1 MELKPEISNNTTN
14 DNFGVNISGYINSE
28 FGLGEGVRGTIRAV
42 EAAGIP
48 FVINNCTF
56 NTMHRK
62 MDSSYTDFT
71 DENPYPIN
79 IIQVN
84 VDMINTFISST
95 NPEYFKNKYN
105 IGFWAWELPEFPKE
119 WLSAFNLFDEIW
131 TPSAY
136 CVDAIAP
143 ISPIP
148 VLKVMHSISLLQPSI
163 SKQSLGLPENKFI
176 FLFIF
181 DFCSVFERKNP
192 LAVVDAFQQA
202 FGKHNQDVI
211 LVIKFSNSK
220 YFPEKLKQ
228 LKDSIQDFKNIKLI
242 DDYLLKE
249 ELNALIYHCD
259 CYISLHRSEGFGLTM
274 AEAMYYGKPVIAT
287 GYSAN
292 LDFMNI
298 NNSFLVKYSLVKIA
312 EDYGPYKQGNLWAEP
327 DINHAAYL
335 MQYIFNNYEEAKQV
349 GIKAAK
355 SIDLILNPKVIGEK
369 IKARLEYV
377 MQISNGLAV
386 RSNFQVRESS
396 LSAIYAELC
405 HKNFEINRLESL
417 VDNMKTSI
425 DAMEIKINAME
436 SSKFWQMRKQWFKLK
451 KLLKVKNIE

>member
-1 MELKPEISNNTTN
+1 MESKPEISNNTSN
-14 DNFGVNISGYINSE
+14 DNFGVNISGYVNSE

-62 MDSSYTDFT
+62 MDSSYTDFS

-95 NPEYFKNKYN
+95 SPEYFQNKYN

-119 WLSAFNLFDEIW
+119 WLSAFNLFNEIW
-131 TPSAY
+131 TYSSY

-143 ISPIP
+143 TSPIP
-148 VLKVMHSISLLQPSI
+148 VIKVMPSISLPQPSI
-163 SKQSLGLPENKFI
+163 SKQSLGLPDNKFI

-192 LAVVDAFQQA
+192 LAIIKAFQQA
-202 FGKHNQDVI
+202 FGKDHQNVQ

-228 LKDSIQDFKNIKLI
+228 LKDSIKDFQNIQLI

-259 CYISLHRSEGFGLTM
+259 CYVSLHRSEGFGLTM

-287 GYSAN
+287 AYSAN

-298 NNSFLVKYSLVKIA
+298 NNSFLVKYSLVTIT
-312 EDYGPYKQGNLWAEP
+312 EDYGSYKKGNLWAEP

-335 MQYIFNNYEEAKQV
+335 MQYVFNNYEDAKQI
-349 GIKAAK
+349 GKKASEYIK
-355 SIDLILNPKVIGEK
+355 SVLSPKVIGEK
-369 IKARLEYV
+369 IKNRLAHV
-377 MQISNGLAV
+377 MQRRKYSSNIDNL
-386 RSNFQVRESS
+386 
-396 LSAIYAELC
+396 YTELQYQTV
-405 HKNFEINRLESL
+405 EIERLQNL
-417 VDNMKTSI
+417 VKT
-425 DAMEIKINAME
+425 MET
-436 SSKFWQMRKQWFKLK
+436 SKFWQLRNQWLNLK
-451 KLLKVKNIE
+451 KIYFSRSNN

>member
-1 MELKPEISNNTTN
+1 MEPKPEISNNSTN
-14 DNFGVNISGYINSE
+14 NNFGVNISGYVNSE

-42 EAAGIP
+42 EAAEIP

-95 NPEYFKNKYN
+95 SPEYFKDKYN
-105 IGFWAWELPEFPKE
+105 IAFWAWELPEFPKE

-136 CVDAIAP
+136 CVEAIAP
-143 ISPIP
+143 TSPIP
-148 VLKVMHSISLLQPSI
+148 VIKVMHSISLPQPSI
-163 SKQSLGLPENKFI
+163 SKQSLGLSDNKFI

-192 LAVVDAFQQA
+192 LAIINAFQQA
-202 FGKHNQDVI
+202 FGKDHQNIQ
-211 LVIKFSNSK
+211 LVIKFSNGK
-220 YFPEKLKQ
+220 YFPDKLKQ
-228 LKDSIQDFKNIKLI
+228 LKELVEDFKNIKLI

-274 AEAMYYGKPVIAT
+274 AEAMYYEKPVIAT
-287 GYSAN
+287 GFSAN

-298 NNSFLVKYSLVKIA
+298 NNSFLVKYSLVAIA
-312 EDYGPYKQGNLWAEP
+312 EDYGPYKKGNFWAEP
-327 DINHAAYL
+327 NINHAAYL
-335 MQYIFNNYEEAKQV
+335 MQYVFNNYEEAQQTGK
-349 GIKAAK
+349 KA
-355 SIDLILNPKVIGEK
+355 SEHIRSVLSPKLIGEK
-369 IKARLEYV
+369 IKNRLAHV
-377 MQISNGLAV
+377 MQRRKHSSNID
-386 RSNFQVRESS
+386 N
-396 LSAIYAELC
+396 IYTELQYQTV
-405 HKNFEINRLESL
+405 EIQRLQNL
-417 VDNMKTSI
+417 VTT
-425 DAMEIKINAME
+425 ME
-436 SSKFWQMRKQWFKLK
+436 SSKFWQLRNQWLKLK
-451 KLLKVKNIE
+451 KIYSLRSTN